1 MTDKLL
7 TPGKGKFLI
16 KRVKTHD
23 QDGFVLETK
32 KGDRKVMIVI
42 DATDAKGDKN
52 TVFEHL
58 TMNVA
63 WKVEQICKAC
73 NMGHIFMSD
82 ATCLDNL
89 DELEGSVGDC
99 IIGISEA
106 DGQWP
111 EKTIITKYVVP
122 KASKVADTTVSD
134 FFKNIADTTVNDS
147 LEEIEDQI
155 PF

>member
-1 MTDKLL
+1 MADKLL
-7 TPGKGKFLI
+7 MPGKGKFLI

-23 QDGFVLETK
+23 NEGIVLETK

-42 DATDAKGDKN
+42 DATDAKGDKS

-73 NMGHIFMSD
+73 NMGHVFVSD
-82 ATCLDNL
+82 AVCLDNL

-99 IIGISEA
+99 IVGISEA

-122 KASKVADTTVSD
+122 KVSKVKEEVS
-134 FFKNIADTTVNDS
+134 T
-147 LEEIEDQI
+147 DQYI
-155 PF
+155 DDDLPF

>member
-23 QDGFVLETK
+23 NDGCVLETR

-42 DATDAKGDKN
+42 DATDAKGHKS

-73 NMGHIFMSD
+73 NMGHVFKSD
-82 ATCLDNL
+82 AVCLDNL

-106 DGQWP
+106 NGQWP
-111 EKTIITKYVVP
+111 EKTVITKYVVP
-122 KASKVADTTVSD
+122 KAPKATDTTVSD
-134 FFKNIADTTVNDS
+134 FF
-147 LEEIEDQI
+147 EEIEDQI